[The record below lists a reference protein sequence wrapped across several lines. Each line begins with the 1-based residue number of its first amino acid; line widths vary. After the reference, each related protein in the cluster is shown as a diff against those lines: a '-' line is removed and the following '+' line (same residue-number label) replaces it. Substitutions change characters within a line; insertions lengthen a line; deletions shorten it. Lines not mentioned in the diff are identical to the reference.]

1 MEPWGKLGADK
12 KHRGFVAVAIAQKV
26 SPECVQ
32 GSVFRVGS
40 RTKGEREK
48 GRRK

>member
-1 MEPWGKLGADK
+1 MEPWVKLGADK
-12 KHRGFVAVAIAQKV
+12 KHRGFVADIAQKV

-40 RTKGEREK
+40 RRKGEREK

>member
-1 MEPWGKLGADK
+1 MEPWVKLGADK
-12 KHRGFVAVAIAQKV
+12 KHRGFDIAQKV

-32 GSVFRVGS
+32 GSVFRVWS
-40 RTKGEREK
+40 RTKGEGEK